1 MALPLAVPPGGVVI
15 KVPGTYALT
24 GSVAFNGIGA
34 PPECLDP
41 ISGAAV
47 TGILIEANGVSLDLS
62 GFSIGLSAAAALQVR
77 EFTCVRVAGNDA
89 VVTNGVIGRASAFG
103 VVATDVRNLTVN
115 GLSVRDFECGGIS
128 IDGCTDLAVAD
139 CMVGPNFQGRRPD
152 GDLSLAAR
160 YLPTLDGLPA
170 GTQLATALNTAATS
184 GPFRSDLGACVGVS
198 VTGCLGLVGLA
209 DISVTSLV
217 QRPVQ
222 VLFLAFPGEPFP
234 QGALG
239 DPMPAAGASPERT
252 AAQEAAVQAGRLP
265 PPEAVPA
272 CPMAAAHPCATYAT
286 NLGVSSSCTT
296 SRPARPAKPNL
307 RLGLDVQAR
316 QVLGV
321 IGVRL
326 DTLSDYSL
334 TNIKVS
340 TLQATLGQPS
350 QGGIC
355 PTALTSGARA
365 RASTTELLLLDCR
378 GGFAAGIPEPLLV
391 QSERPAGAPCTLPRG
406 FSAAWMASGSSQ
418 LLARPV
424 GNPQNAQLVPTFLPP
439 AFPCPPP

>member
-1 MALPLAVPPGGVVI
+1 VVI
-15 KVPGTYALT
+15 KAPGAYALT

-62 GFSIGLSAAAALQVR
+62 GFSVGLSAAAALQVR
-77 EFTCVRVAGNDA
+77 EFTCVRVAGDDA

-103 VVATDVRNLTVN
+103 VVASDVRNLTVDS
-115 GLSVRDFECGGIS
+115 LSVRDFEYGGIS
-128 IDGCTDLAVAD
+128 IEGCTDLAVAD
-139 CMVGPNFQGRRPD
+139 CLVGPNFQGRRPD

-170 GTQLATALNTAATS
+170 GAQLAVALGAAATS

-198 VTGCLGLVGLA
+198 VAGCLGLVGLA

-222 VLFLAFPGEPFP
+222 VPFLAFPGEPFP

-239 DPMPAAGASPERT
+239 DPIPAAGASPERM

-265 PPEAVPA
+265 PPEEVPA
-272 CPMAAAHPCATYAT
+272 CPVAAAHPCATYAT
-286 NLGVSSSCTT
+286 NFGVCSSCTI
-296 SRPARPAKPNL
+296 SRPARPAKPTL
-307 RLGLDVQAR
+307 RLGLDAQAR
-316 QVLGV
+316 QVLGAV
-321 IGVRL
+321 GVRL
-326 DTLSDYSL
+326 DTLVDYSL
-334 TNIKVS
+334 TNIQVS

-350 QGGIC
+350 KASSGIC
-355 PTALTSGARA
+355 PTALTSGTRA
-365 RASTTELLLLDCR
+365 RAPTTELLLLGCR
-378 GGFAAGIPEPLLV
+378 NGFAAGIPEPLLV
-391 QSERPAGAPCTLPRG
+391 QSERPAGAPCTLPCG

-418 LLARPV
+418 LSARPV

-439 AFPCPPP
+439 FPCPPP